1 VNRRAPAAL
10 LLLLLFDC
18 HRAIE
23 APQTATS
30 IAAPAPAADANEHE
44 NLASLANGGAVVDR
58 TGEAY
63 LDVSAVNLID
73 SNPQTYWLNP
83 PHDLPQSVTIALA
96 APSRVARVGLR
107 TVPGGDF
114 AVRKAAVEVSTD
126 GHTFKPLGD
135 VTPKN
140 GGDVQFFDFPPT
152 DATHVRVTVISGP
165 VKDHDLRL
173 DSIVVRGIETAAL
186 TRAPLA
192 GAWRVNGRATAL
204 AQRGNHV
211 TGTMEM
217 GTVPMRL
224 EGGFDRGRML
234 RLLYLRG
241 NDYGLAAVGISP
253 DGRHLSGLTWHE
265 EPIPLFHGDSWFGE
279 AVTQGPVGRQAPS
292 PVRLSDDSQDRR
304 GRLSPH
310 GTAGDA
316 TDARQFAIDHLRR
329 TGRYPLFGLAF
340 RDDATLDAAGSDDAL
355 AIIANLAATA
365 PVPLRVVSHEFREAT
380 PQANRARAQRALDAL
395 RSELARRGVNV
406 SALQWIT
413 LGSDH
418 PRQDADTDTVR
429 ALYSSIDLEI
439 RR

>member
-10 LLLLLFDC
+10 FLLLLFDC

-135 VTPKN
+135 VAPKN

-152 DATHVRVTVISGP
+152 DATHVRVTVMSGP

-241 NDYGLAAVGISP
+241 NDYGLAAVGVSP

-279 AVTQGPVGRQAPS
+279 ADTQGPV
-292 PVRLSDDSQDRR
+292 
-304 GRLSPH
+304 
-310 GTAGDA
+310 GDA

-340 RDDATLDAAGSDDAL
+340 RDDATLDAAASDDAL

-365 PVPLRVVSHEFREAT
+365 PVPLRVVAHEFREAT

>member
-1 VNRRAPAAL
+1 MNRRAPAAL
-10 LLLLLFDC
+10 LLLLFLGC

-23 APQTATS
+23 APATATS
-30 IAAPAPAADANEHE
+30 VAAPAPPADANEHD

-83 PHDLPQSVTIALA
+83 PHDLPQSVTIALP
-96 APSRVARVGLR
+96 APARVTRVGLR
-107 TVPGGDF
+107 TAPGGDF
-114 AVRKAAVEVSTD
+114 AVRKAAIESSTD
-126 GHTFKPLGD
+126 GRTFKPLGD
-135 VTPKN
+135 VAPKE
-140 GGDVQFFDFPPT
+140 GGDVQFFDFPAT
-152 DATHVRVTVISGP
+152 AATHLRVTVISGA

-173 DSIVVRGIETAAL
+173 DSVVVRGSESAPLA
-186 TRAPLA
+186 RATLA

-204 AQRGNHV
+204 AQRSNHV
-211 TGTMEM
+211 TGAMEM
-217 GTVPMRL
+217 SDLPMRL

-241 NDYGLAAVGISP
+241 NDYGLAAVGVSP

-279 AVTQGPVGRQAPS
+279 ATTAPATS
-292 PVRLSDDSQDRR
+292 A
-304 GRLSPH
+304 
-310 GTAGDA
+310 T

-329 TGRYPLFGLAF
+329 TGRFPLFGLAF
-340 RDDATLDAAGSDDAL
+340 RDDSTLDAAASDDAL
-355 AIIANLAATA
+355 AIIANLVATA

-395 RSELARRGVNV
+395 RGELARRGVNV
-406 SALQWIT
+406 NALQWIT
-413 LGSDH
+413 LGSEH

-429 ALYSSIDLEI
+429 ALYSSVDLEI